1 MQSID
6 LVEPP
11 DLYFEDFVMGQ
22 EFPVVTKGPI
32 MVGHQVRWAG
42 ATDNYDSE
50 FHHDEYVAKELGL
63 PGIILSGPFIAAYL
77 RATVEN
83 WVGRNAR
90 LTRFGDRNTGST
102 MPRDMLYLRGS
113 VSKLYRDGDRCL
125 IDIDCRVENQRGENT
140 TPSTATA
147 EIASR
152 GSADQGSMA

>member
-1 MQSID
+1 MRRVTTI
-6 LVEPP
+6 EPP
-11 DLYFEDFVMGQ
+11 DLDFEDFHEGQ

-50 FHHDEYVAKELGL
+50 FHHDEYVAKAQGL

-77 RATVEN
+77 LSAASH

-90 LTRFGDRNTGST
+90 VIRFTDRNVGST
-102 MPRDMLYLRGS
+102 MPRDMLYLHGR
-113 VSKLYRDGDRCL
+113 VTRAYREDGRCL

-140 TPSTATA
+140 TPATATA
-147 EIASR
+147 QVASR
-152 GSADQGSMA
+152 QERHGA